1 MSQTI
6 LCLHLGTDSRG
17 GVKAHILS
25 VFIRKDKAGVY
36 PQSLR
41 MPFIAGLLNLQLIK
55 NVGTAFG
62 NIYRSVTAHR
72 LGGFDSLFFSLGL
85 INASRNCNDP
95 FVKINIIPHKSHQL
109 SASHSGGNR
118 KCQQGTRANK
128 VIDKWVFNFQI
139 SAKEIYVPSLNS
151 LEN

>member
-6 LCLHLGTDSRG
+6 LGLHLRANPRG

-85 INASRNCNDP
+85 INASGNSYNLLIE
-95 FVKINIIPHKSHQL
+95 VNIIPHETDQFA
-109 SASHSGGNR
+109 ASHSGGNR